1 MSRLPSTAH
10 PLARPPVSRRA
21 PDADA
26 LEWEE
31 LPSLADVLQRYRE
44 RGTAAQAAALAW
56 THTQPQ
62 ALDDSRPARVDPA
75 VPFDEVIDG
84 LHTRELVGP
93 DLFEHFF
100 GVPQPR

>member
-1 MSRLPSTAH
+1 MNRLPSTAH
-10 PLARPPVSRRA
+10 PLARPPASRRA
-21 PDADA
+21 AEADA

-62 ALDDSRPARVDPA
+62 ALDDGRSARVDA
-75 VPFDEVIDG
+75 TVPFDEVIDG

-100 GVPQPR
+100 GAQQPR